1 MFPRRLV
8 FSFWNQLNA
17 ITFLT
22 FCFICIYEYCYI
34 HCLKIITMSIPV
46 MNFNFFYCFNI
57 HTQLSCVCCSMAVVY
72 ESIYRI
78 HCIRNVSG
86 LFQLFCFDM
95 SEHTLQ
101 PSDHLIL
108 HVSASYF
115 GNNTTNQRR
124 SISDGSYT
132 RQALTAATPGF
143 WTPFYY
149 MS

>member
-1 MFPRRLV
+1 MQSLFLLSVLYVFMNIVIFTVLRL
-8 FSFWNQLNA
+8 F
-17 ITFLT
+17 
-22 FCFICIYEYCYI
+22 
-34 HCLKIITMSIPV
+34 ITMSILV

-115 GNNTTNQRR
+115 GNKTTNQRR

>member
-1 MFPRRLV
+1 MQSLFLLSVLYVFMNIVIFTVLRL
-8 FSFWNQLNA
+8 
-17 ITFLT
+17 
-22 FCFICIYEYCYI
+22 FIA
-34 HCLKIITMSIPV
+34 MSIPV

-72 ESIYRI
+72 ESTVIPYPLY
-78 HCIRNVSG
+78 IRNVSG